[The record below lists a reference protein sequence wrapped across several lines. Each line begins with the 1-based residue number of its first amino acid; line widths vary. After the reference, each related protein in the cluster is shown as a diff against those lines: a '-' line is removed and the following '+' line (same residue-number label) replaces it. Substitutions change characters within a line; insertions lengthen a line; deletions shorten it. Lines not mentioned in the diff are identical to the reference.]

1 MYGWC
6 DKTPETAAVQDA
18 LLEVI
23 KSVSSW
29 CVTARAAGDTPEQ
42 MNAANVWRLSAPAFL
57 TLTNV
62 NFSEDRISEYFRQ
75 GIQMVATKG
84 SALPMEPVAALQ

>member
-1 MYGWC
+1 
-6 DKTPETAAVQDA
+6 
-18 LLEVI
+18 
-23 KSVSSW
+23 
-29 CVTARAAGDTPEQ
+29 